1 MRRVFN
7 KTLKSDLFPDQI
19 GDYELIALTIET
31 PKIFSGD
38 ETAPF
43 LQKKIS
49 LDFIFDVIHFFI
61 NGFANFLIWF

>member
-1 MRRVFN
+1 MRRVFD

-19 GDYELIALTIET
+19 GDYELIALTIES

-43 LQKKIS
+43 LQKK
-49 LDFIFDVIHFFI
+49 DFS
-61 NGFANFLIWF
+61 